1 MSAGLLCAYG
11 ASRYDTS
18 GISDRT
24 LARARGFPLI
34 GARNTAPA
42 AMIRAVFR
50 IARSRGPGVFPWS
63 ARGHAIRVIRTTID
77 W

>member
-34 GARNTAPA
+34 GARTCHSGNSNDN
-42 AMIRAVFR
+42 RL
-50 IARSRGPGVFPWS
+50 
-63 ARGHAIRVIRTTID
+63 
-77 W
+77 

>member
-34 GARNTAPA
+34 GARTCH
-42 AMIRAVFR
+42 
-50 IARSRGPGVFPWS
+50 SG
-63 ARGHAIRVIRTTID
+63 
-77 W
+77 